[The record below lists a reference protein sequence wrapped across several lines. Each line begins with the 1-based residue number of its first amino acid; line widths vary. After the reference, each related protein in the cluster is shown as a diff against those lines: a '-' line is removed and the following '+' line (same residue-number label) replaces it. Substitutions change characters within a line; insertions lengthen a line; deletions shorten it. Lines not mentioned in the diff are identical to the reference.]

1 MINVVHF
8 QRKRRKYGNH
18 SIESYFSSIRNL
30 QPTDINITCKI
41 STFTSTGIWR
51 RLYNTVEAFFCQKDV
66 NHITGDI
73 HFIATFLAKKKTI
86 LTIHDCGF
94 LKRISGIKFKVV
106 KFFWY
111 TLPAKKAQ
119 IITVNSNATKQDL
132 LNYIDFPENRI
143 KVIYI
148 FVPEVHQPSIKEFN
162 KEKPLI
168 LQIGTAENKNIKRV
182 AQALKGVSCK
192 YLILGHLDRD
202 TISVLNQNEIDFEN
216 IDKKI
221 SDTEVADLYQK
232 CDIVSFVS
240 TLEGFGMPIVEANAT
255 GRVVVTSNIASMPE
269 IGADAVE
276 FVNPFD
282 IESIKNG
289 FLKVINN
296 NIHREKLIRNGFEN
310 VKRFE
315 QTKIANEYYDL
326 YRTMAKSF

>member
-1 MINVVHF
+1 MMNVVHF

-18 SIESYFSSIRNL
+18 SIESYFSSIRDL
-30 QPTDINITCKI
+30 QPSDVEITSKV
-41 STFTSTGIWR
+41 STFTSTGIWK
-51 RLYNTVEAFFCQKDV
+51 RLYNTVEAFFCQQDV

-73 HFIATFLAKKKTI
+73 HFVATFLAPKKTI

-94 LKRISGIKFKVV
+94 LKKISGIKFKIV

-111 TLPAKKAQ
+111 TLPARRAQ
-119 IITVNSNATKQDL
+119 LITVNSNATKQDL

-162 KEKPLI
+162 SEKPVI

-182 AQALKGVSCK
+182 AQALKGVRCK
-192 YLILGHLDRD
+192 YIILGHLDIE
-202 TISVLNQNEIDFEN
+202 TISILNQNEIDFEN
-216 IDKKI
+216 IDSKVSNK
-221 SDTEVADLYQK
+221 EVADLYKK

-255 GRVVVTSNIASMPE
+255 GRVVVTSNVASMPE
-269 IGADAVE
+269 IGANAAE
-276 FVNPFD
+276 FVDPFD
-282 IESIKNG
+282 VESIKKG
-289 FLKVINN
+289 FLRVINDDLR
-296 NIHREKLIRNGFEN
+296 RELLIKNGFEN

-326 YRTMAKSF
+326 YRTMAKSV